1 MAIQSASVA
10 SAGTGLWAGLAYAVA
25 RGISRI
31 VIVRKRAAWRREL
44 AELEPRQLRDAG
56 IDAIHAKRSEEAA
69 ARAVRLANLT
79 SLR

>member
-1 MAIQSASVA
+1 MAIQSASGA
-10 SAGTGLWAGLAYAVA
+10 SAGPGLCAGLAYAVA

-31 VIVRKRAAWRREL
+31 LIARKRAAWRREL
-44 AELEPRQLRDAG
+44 AELEPRQIRDAG
-56 IDAIHAKRSEEAA
+56 IDAIYAKQSKEAA

>member
-1 MAIQSASVA
+1 MAIQSASGA
-10 SAGTGLWAGLAYAVA
+10 SSGTGLWAGLADALE
-25 RGISRI
+25 RGIWRI
-31 VIVRKRAAWRREL
+31 LIARKRKAWRREL

-56 IDAIHAKRSEEAA
+56 IDAVYAKRSQEAA